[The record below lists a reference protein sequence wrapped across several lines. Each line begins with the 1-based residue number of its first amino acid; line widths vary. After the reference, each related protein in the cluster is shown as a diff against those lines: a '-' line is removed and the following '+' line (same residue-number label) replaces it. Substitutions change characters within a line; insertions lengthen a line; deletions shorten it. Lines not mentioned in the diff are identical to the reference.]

1 MTSSSETHSPLPTP
15 LVVGLTGGLASG
27 KSFVGKALAGLGC
40 FLVQADQLGHQVI
53 EPGAEAYH
61 AVMCEFGTVDRRA
74 LADLVFSNPERLE
87 KLNSIIHPAVRARTR
102 ALLER
107 FAKENPTGIAVV
119 EAAILIETGS
129 FRNYDRII
137 LAVCREDQQIERAM
151 ARDRI
156 SREQALE
163 RMHRQMPLQE
173 KMKFADYIIDTSQS
187 KEHTLDQT
195 RAVYDSL
202 RNRSL

>member
-1 MTSSSETHSPLPTP
+1 MLT
-15 LVVGLTGGLASG
+15 VGLTGGLASG
-27 KSFVGKALAGLGC
+27 KSFVGHALADLGC

-53 EPGAEAYH
+53 EPGAEAYD
-61 AVMCEFGTVDRRA
+61 AVMREFGTVDRRA
-74 LADLVFSNPERLE
+74 LADIVFSNPERLE

-107 FAKENPTGIAVV
+107 FAKENPSGIAVV

-151 ARDRI
+151 ARDHI

-187 KEHTLDQT
+187 KQHTVEQT

-202 RNRSL
+202 RKRSL